1 MNAVIDGLMTELE
14 QLLEEKVAED
24 LRDLLGEY
32 KQLEGAPSDRL
43 KQFEEEFGIALPE
56 DFRSFYSKKD
66 GSGYAFHVLYPGNE
80 GDGEYTPFYLM
91 SLDEM
96 REVKSYFC
104 ERDERLDAYYGPEE
118 VQRLDSEIKPYLFHK
133 AWYPFATMAGGS
145 LYLMLDFDPAE
156 PGTSGQIIMYVHDP
170 DFVYYIAPSF
180 TELLQASNRNL
191 RTDIEEV
198 DY

>member
-1 MNAVIDGLMTELE
+1 MNAVMDRLMLELE
-14 QLLEEKVAED
+14 QQLEEKVAED
-24 LRDLLGEY
+24 LRDLLDEY
-32 KQLEGAPSDRL
+32 KQLKGAAPD
-43 KQFEEEFGIALPE
+43 QFQLFEAGFGIELPQ
-56 DFRSFYSKKD
+56 DFRSFYSKKN
-66 GSGYAFHVLYPGNE
+66 GSGYGFHVLYPGNE
-80 GDGEYTPFYLM
+80 GGGEYTPFYLM

-96 REVKSYFC
+96 REVKAYFC
-104 ERDERLDAYYGPEE
+104 ERDEPLDAYYSSEE
-118 VQRLDSEIKPYLFHK
+118 IQQLDPEIKPYLFHK

>member
-43 KQFEEEFGIALPE
+43 KQFEEDFGIALPE

-96 REVKSYFC
+96 REIKSYFC
-104 ERDERLDAYYGPEE
+104 ERDERLDVYYGPEE
-118 VQRLDSEIKPYLFHK
+118 VQRLDPEIKPYLFHK

>member
-1 MNAVIDGLMTELE
+1 MDAVIDGLMTELE

-118 VQRLDSEIKPYLFHK
+118 VQRLDPEIKPYLFHK

>member
-80 GDGEYTPFYLM
+80 GDGEYPVL
-91 SLDEM
+91 SD
-96 REVKSYFC
+96 
-104 ERDERLDAYYGPEE
+104 
-118 VQRLDSEIKPYLFHK
+118 
-133 AWYPFATMAGGS
+133 
-145 LYLMLDFDPAE
+145 E
-156 PGTSGQIIMYVHDP
+156 PG
-170 DFVYYIAPSF
+170 
-180 TELLQASNRNL
+180 
-191 RTDIEEV
+191 
-198 DY
+198 

>member
-1 MNAVIDGLMTELE
+1 M
-14 QLLEEKVAED
+14 
-24 LRDLLGEY
+24 
-32 KQLEGAPSDRL
+32 

-56 DFRSFYSKKD
+56 DFRSFYSKKN

-80 GDGEYTPFYLM
+80 GDGEYPPFYLM

-96 REVKSYFC
+96 REIKSYFC

-118 VQRLDSEIKPYLFHK
+118 VQRLDPEIKPYLFHK

-145 LYLMLDFDPAE
+145 LYLMLDFDPAG

>member
-32 KQLEGAPSDRL
+32 KQLEGAASDRL

-96 REVKSYFC
+96 REIKSYFC

-118 VQRLDSEIKPYLFHK
+118 VQRLDPEIKPYLFHK